1 MVSLNKLSLAV
12 LTALTSMS
20 LTQQTSAM
28 AEEAN
33 VESEQRIEEI
43 TVVGRSVS
51 YANNATNED
60 MFKQQANLSSVLA
73 AVDNLPG
80 VLINEGDTFGA
91 DDWSTSIVIR
101 GFQVNLNEQQIGM
114 TVDGIANGNSNYGG
128 GAKANRYIDTE
139 NVKGIEVSQGT
150 ADIASRSHEALGG
163 TLNFTTIDPSMEQG
177 VVASVTAG
185 EFDASKYYL
194 RYETG
199 EIFKDTYAW
208 ISLSSQES
216 SDFMQQAAENTRDHI
231 AMKFISTINDVALTG
246 YASYDDTHE
255 DNYQR
260 IYGLAQYAQNPDWD
274 QLTSEWTGIPY
285 QDQAYRR
292 GWSTLRE
299 NLFAYLQ
306 ADFSVG
312 AVDVTA
318 NGYYHRNEGRGD
330 WVPPYIVDV
339 TNDGDAGHSELINGN
354 TAIGGSAL
362 GQLYFVDRDGQQLSP
377 IEGCQS
383 ALTFPYGGAG
393 AEYDPGCYEQGAIP
407 VGSYRHTHYDKQR
420 IGFNADAI
428 WYTQIGEF
436 DNTMRFGLWW
446 EDYERDESRDWHKI
460 TNSAVSFD
468 FNNTPYWIQYDRT
481 FPVDTLMYYVED
493 ELDLGLARVRL
504 GAKKFN
510 VEIAKTD
517 HFDSGNNLD
526 VNTDSD
532 TLFSAGLVAPL
543 FVDGLEVFAGYGENF
558 AAIKDAQL
566 ERDDADLR
574 FIKPETADNIDV
586 GFRYSSTGLNASITY
601 YNIEFNDRIQF
612 TSNETST
619 GIDFLEAAAG
629 GYRNVGGIKSSGLE
643 ISADIMLTDEL
654 SLFTSI
660 TLSESEYIATIG
672 GTGTQ
677 YDSLADAEAAIADEN
692 NPETS
697 LVAIEGSTV
706 IGTPDTMAVLSLDWS
721 RDNYFA
727 GISTKYVDSR
737 FLDIYN
743 ASQVDDYIVSDLYIG
758 GFIQNIGQ
766 GVDELEVRLTVN
778 NLFDE
783 DYASTIA
790 PGAFWIGAPR
800 AVALN
805 ARLSF

>member
-1 MVSLNKLSLAV
+1 MYTFNKLSLAV
-12 LTALTSMS
+12 TTALS
-20 LTQQTSAM
+20 LVSLSSPVLANGEVSSD
-28 AEEAN
+28 EE
-33 VESEQRIEEI
+33 RIEEI

-51 YANNATNED
+51 YANNATSED

-114 TVDGIANGNSNYGG
+114 TIDGIANGNSNYGG
-128 GAKANRYIDTE
+128 GAKANRYIDTQ
-139 NVKGIEVSQGT
+139 NVRAVEVSQGT

-163 TLNFTTIDPSMEQG
+163 TLNFTTINPSTEQG
-177 VVASVTAG
+177 LITSITAG

-199 EIFKDTYAW
+199 EIFTNTYAW

-216 SDFMQQAAENTRDHI
+216 SDFMQQVAENTRDHL
-231 AMKFISTINDVALTG
+231 AMKFVSTLDKVSLSG
-246 YASYDDTHE
+246 YLSYDDTHE

-260 IYGLAQYAQNPDWD
+260 IYGLSQYEQNPDWD
-274 QLTSEWTGIPY
+274 QLTSEWTGVPY

-306 ADFSVG
+306 ADFSLG
-312 AVDVTA
+312 AMDVTV
-318 NGYYHRNEGRGD
+318 NGYYHDNQGRGD

-339 TNDGDAGHSELINGN
+339 SNDGASGHSELVNGN
-354 TAIGGSAL
+354 TVFGGAAL
-362 GQLYFVDRDGQQLSP
+362 GQIYFVDRNGNQLSP
-377 IEGCQS
+377 IDGCVS
-383 ALTFPYGGAG
+383 SLTFPYGGAG
-393 AEYDPGCYEQGAIP
+393 AHYDPACYEQGAIP

-420 IGFNADAI
+420 IGLNADAV
-428 WYTQIGEF
+428 WYTKLGEY
-436 DNTMRFGLWW
+436 DNTLRFGLWW

-460 TNSAVSFD
+460 TDSTISYD
-468 FNNTPYWIQYDRT
+468 FNYAPYWVQYDRT
-481 FPVDTLMYYVED
+481 FPVDTLMYYIED
-493 ELDLGLARVRL
+493 ELDMEIVRL
-504 GAKKFN
+504 RVGAKKFN
-510 VEIAKTD
+510 VDIAKSDNFDTD
-517 HFDSGNNLD
+517 NNLD
-526 VNTDSD
+526 VNSDSD
-532 TLFSAGLVAPL
+532 TLFSAGVVAPL
-543 FVDGLEVFAGYGENF
+543 PIDGLEVFAGYGENF

-566 ERDDADLR
+566 ERDDTDLR

-586 GFRYSSTGLNASITY
+586 GLRYSSQGFNASVTY

-612 TSNETST
+612 TSNETVS

-629 GYRNVGGIKSSGLE
+629 GYRNVGGIQSDGVE
-643 ISADIMLTDEL
+643 ISADIKLTDAL

-660 TLSESEYIATIG
+660 TISESEYVATIG
-672 GTGTQ
+672 STGTQ
-677 YDSLADAEAAIADEN
+677 YESLAQAEAAIADQS

-697 LVAIEGSTV
+697 LVAIEGNTV
-706 IGTPDTMAVLSLDWS
+706 IGTPDTMAVVSLDWAQ
-721 RDNYFA
+721 DNYFA

-737 FLDIYN
+737 FLDIN
-743 ASQVDDYIVSDLYIG
+743 NSAMVDDYLVSDLYLG
-758 GFIQNIGQ
+758 GFIDNIGQ
-766 GVDELEVRLTVN
+766 GVKSLELRLTVN

-783 DYASTIA
+783 SYASTIA

-805 ARLSF
+805 AQVVF

>member
-1 MVSLNKLSLAV
+1 MGTHHKVSLAV
-12 LTALTSMS
+12 LAALSSMS
-20 LTQQTSAM
+20 LAT
-28 AEEAN
+28 AEEAVPDN
-33 VESEQRIEEI
+33 EERIEEI

-51 YANNATNED
+51 YANNATSED

-139 NVKGIEVSQGT
+139 NVKGVEVSQGT

-163 TLNFTTIDPSMEQG
+163 TLNFTTIDPAMEQG
-177 VVASVTAG
+177 LVTSVTAG
-185 EFDASKYYL
+185 EFDASKYYV

-199 EIFKDTYAW
+199 EIFKDTFAW

-216 SDFMQQAAENTRDHI
+216 SDFMQQAAENTRDHV
-231 AMKFISTINDVALTG
+231 AMKIISTVNDVALTG
-246 YASYDDTHE
+246 YVSYDDTHE

-260 IYGLAQYAQNPDWD
+260 IYGLAQYEQNPHWD
-274 QLTSEWTGIPY
+274 QLTDEWTGVPY

-312 AVDVTA
+312 AVDVTTNA
-318 NGYYHRNEGRGD
+318 YYHDNEGRGD
-330 WVPPYIVDV
+330 WVPPYLVDV
-339 TNDGDAGHSELINGN
+339 ANDGDAGHSELVNGN
-354 TAIGGSAL
+354 TVFGGAAL
-362 GQLYFVDRDGQQLSP
+362 GQFYFVDRAGNQLSP
-377 IEGCQS
+377 IEGCAS

-393 AEYDPGCYEQGAIP
+393 AEYDPGCHEQGAIP

-428 WYTQIGEF
+428 WYTKIGEF
-436 DNTMRFGLWW
+436 DNTMRFGIWW

-460 TNSAVSFD
+460 TNSAISYD
-468 FNNTPYWIQYDRT
+468 FNQTPYWVQYDRS
-481 FPVDTLMYYVED
+481 FPVDTLMYYIED
-493 ELDLGLARVRL
+493 ELDQGFARVRL

-510 VEIAKTD
+510 VDIAKND
-517 HFDSGNNLD
+517 NFDASNDLD

-532 TLFSAGLVAPL
+532 TLLSAGIVAPL
-543 FVDGLEVFAGYGENF
+543 PIEGLEVFAGYGENF

-566 ERDDADLR
+566 ERDDTDLR

-586 GFRYSSTGLNASITY
+586 GFRYASPGFNASVTY

-629 GYRNVGGIKSSGLE
+629 GYRNVGGIESSGIE
-643 ISADIMLTDEL
+643 ISADVMLTDTL
-654 SLFTSI
+654 SLFTSF
-660 TLSESEYIATIG
+660 TVSESEYIATIG

-677 YDSLADAEAAIADEN
+677 YDTLADAQAAIADEN
-692 NPETS
+692 NPESS
-697 LVAIEGSTV
+697 LVAVEGNTV
-706 IGTPDTMAVLSLDWS
+706 IGTPDTMAVVSLDWAKG
-721 RDNYFA
+721 NYFA

-737 FLDIYN
+737 FLNIYN
-743 ASQVDDYIVSDLYIG
+743 SAEVEDYIVSDLYIG
-758 GFIQNIGQ
+758 GFVENLGQ
-766 GVDELEVRLTVN
+766 GIDELEVRLTVN

-800 AVALN
+800 AVAVN
-805 ARLSF
+805 ARLTF

>member
-1 MVSLNKLSLAV
+1 MGTHHKVSLAV
-12 LTALTSMS
+12 LAALSSMS
-20 LTQQTSAM
+20 LAT
-28 AEEAN
+28 AEEVVAD
-33 VESEQRIEEI
+33 SEERIEEI

-51 YANNATNED
+51 YANNATSED

-139 NVKGIEVSQGT
+139 NVKGVEVSQGT

-163 TLNFTTIDPSMEQG
+163 TLNFTTIDPAMEQG
-177 VVASVTAG
+177 LVTSVTAG
-185 EFDASKYYL
+185 EFDASKYYV

-199 EIFKDTYAW
+199 EIFKDTFAW

-216 SDFMQQAAENTRDHI
+216 SDFMQQAAENTRDHV
-231 AMKFISTINDVALTG
+231 AMKIISTVNDVALTG
-246 YASYDDTHE
+246 YVSYDDTHE

-260 IYGLAQYAQNPDWD
+260 IYGLAQYEQNPHWD
-274 QLTSEWTGIPY
+274 QLTDEWTGVPY

-312 AVDVTA
+312 AVDVTTNA
-318 NGYYHRNEGRGD
+318 YYHNNEGRGD
-330 WVPPYIVDV
+330 WVPPYLVDV
-339 TNDGDAGHSELINGN
+339 ANDGDAGHSELINGN
-354 TAIGGSAL
+354 TVFGGPAL
-362 GQLYFVDRDGQQLSP
+362 GQFYFVDRAGNQLSP
-377 IEGCQS
+377 IEGCVS

-393 AEYDPGCYEQGAIP
+393 AEYDPGCHEQGAIP
-407 VGSYRHTHYDKQR
+407 VGSYRHTHYNKQR

-428 WYTQIGEF
+428 WFTKIGEF
-436 DNTMRFGLWW
+436 DNTMRFGIWW

-460 TNSAVSFD
+460 TNSAISYD
-468 FNNTPYWIQYDRT
+468 FNQTPYWVQYDRS
-481 FPVDTLMYYVED
+481 FPVDTLMYYIED

-510 VEIAKTD
+510 VDIAKND
-517 HFDSGNNLD
+517 NFDASNDLD

-532 TLFSAGLVAPL
+532 TLLSAGIVAPL
-543 FVDGLEVFAGYGENF
+543 PIDGLEVFAGYGENF

-566 ERDDADLR
+566 ERDDTDLR

-586 GFRYSSTGLNASITY
+586 GFRYASPGFNASVTY

-612 TSNETST
+612 TSNETSA

-629 GYRNVGGIKSSGLE
+629 GYRNVGGIESSGIE
-643 ISADIMLTDEL
+643 ISADVMLTDTL
-654 SLFTSI
+654 SLFTSV
-660 TLSESEYIATIG
+660 TVSESEYIATIG

-677 YDSLADAEAAIADEN
+677 YDTLADAQAAIADEN
-692 NPETS
+692 NPESS
-697 LVAIEGSTV
+697 LVAVEGNTV
-706 IGTPDTMAVLSLDWS
+706 IGTPDTMAVVSLDWAK
-721 RDNYFA
+721 DNYFA
-727 GISTKYVDSR
+727 GLSTKYVDSR
-737 FLDIYN
+737 YLDIYN
-743 ASQVDDYIVSDLYIG
+743 SAEVEDYIVSDLYIG
-758 GFIQNIGQ
+758 GFVENLGQ
-766 GVDELEVRLTVN
+766 GIDELEVRLTVN

-800 AVALN
+800 AVAVN
-805 ARLSF
+805 ARLTF

>member
-1 MVSLNKLSLAV
+1 MGTHHKVSLAV
-12 LTALTSMS
+12 LAALSSMS
-20 LTQQTSAM
+20 LAT
-28 AEEAN
+28 AEEA
-33 VESEQRIEEI
+33 VGDSEERIEEI

-51 YANNATNED
+51 YANNATSED

-139 NVKGIEVSQGT
+139 NVKGVEVSQGT

-163 TLNFTTIDPSMEQG
+163 TLNFTTIDPAMEQG
-177 VVASVTAG
+177 LVTSVTAG
-185 EFDASKYYL
+185 EFDASKYYV

-199 EIFKDTYAW
+199 EIFKDTFAW

-216 SDFMQQAAENTRDHI
+216 SDFMQQAAENTRDHV
-231 AMKFISTINDVALTG
+231 AMKIISTVNDVALTG
-246 YASYDDTHE
+246 YVSYDDTHE

-260 IYGLAQYAQNPDWD
+260 IYGLAQYEQNPHWD
-274 QLTSEWTGIPY
+274 QLTDEWTGVPY

-306 ADFSVG
+306 ADFSIG
-312 AVDVTA
+312 AVDVTTNA
-318 NGYYHRNEGRGD
+318 YYHDNEGRGD
-330 WVPPYIVDV
+330 WVPPYLVDV
-339 TNDGDAGHSELINGN
+339 ANDGDAGHSELINGN
-354 TAIGGSAL
+354 TVFGGAAL
-362 GQLYFVDRDGQQLSP
+362 GQFYFVDRAGNQLSP
-377 IEGCQS
+377 IEGCAS

-393 AEYDPGCYEQGAIP
+393 AEYDPDCHEQGAIP
-407 VGSYRHTHYDKQR
+407 VGSYRHTHYNKQR

-428 WYTQIGEF
+428 WYTKIGEF
-436 DNTMRFGLWW
+436 DNTMRFGIWW

-460 TNSAVSFD
+460 TNSEISYD
-468 FNNTPYWIQYDRT
+468 FNQTPYWVQYDRS
-481 FPVDTLMYYVED
+481 FPVDTLMYYIED
-493 ELDLGLARVRL
+493 ELDLGFARVRL

-510 VEIAKTD
+510 VDIAKND
-517 HFDSGNNLD
+517 NFDASNDLD

-532 TLFSAGLVAPL
+532 TLLSAGIVAPL
-543 FVDGLEVFAGYGENF
+543 PIEGLEVFAGYGENF

-566 ERDDADLR
+566 ERDDTDLR

-586 GFRYSSTGLNASITY
+586 GFRYASPGFNASVTY

-612 TSNETST
+612 TSNETSA

-629 GYRNVGGIKSSGLE
+629 GYRNVGGIESSGIE
-643 ISADIMLTDEL
+643 ISADVMLTDTL
-654 SLFTSI
+654 SLFTSV
-660 TLSESEYIATIG
+660 TVSESEYIATIG

-677 YDSLADAEAAIADEN
+677 YDTLADAQAAIADEN
-692 NPETS
+692 NPESS
-697 LVAIEGSTV
+697 LVAVEGNTV
-706 IGTPDTMAVLSLDWS
+706 IGTPDTMAVVSLDWAK
-721 RDNYFA
+721 DNYFA

-743 ASQVDDYIVSDLYIG
+743 SAEVEDYIVSDLYIG
-758 GFIQNIGQ
+758 GFVENLGQ
-766 GVDELEVRLTVN
+766 GIDELEVRLTVN

-800 AVALN
+800 AVAVN
-805 ARLSF
+805 ARLTF

>member
-1 MVSLNKLSLAV
+1 MGTHHKVSLAV
-12 LTALTSMS
+12 LAALSSMS
-20 LTQQTSAM
+20 LAT
-28 AEEAN
+28 AEEA
-33 VESEQRIEEI
+33 VDDSEERIEEI

-51 YANNATNED
+51 YANNATSED

-139 NVKGIEVSQGT
+139 NVKGVEVSQGT

-163 TLNFTTIDPSMEQG
+163 TLNFTTIDPAMEQG
-177 VVASVTAG
+177 LVTSVTAG
-185 EFDASKYYL
+185 EFDASKYYV

-199 EIFKDTYAW
+199 EIFKDTFAW

-216 SDFMQQAAENTRDHI
+216 SDFMQQAAENTRDHV
-231 AMKFISTINDVALTG
+231 AMKIISTVNDVALTG
-246 YASYDDTHE
+246 YVSYDDTHE

-260 IYGLAQYAQNPDWD
+260 IYGLAQYEQNPHWD
-274 QLTSEWTGIPY
+274 QLTDEWTGVPY

-312 AVDVTA
+312 AVDVTTNA
-318 NGYYHRNEGRGD
+318 YYHNNEGRGD
-330 WVPPYIVDV
+330 WVPPYLVDV
-339 TNDGDAGHSELINGN
+339 ANDGDAGHSELINGN
-354 TAIGGSAL
+354 TVFGGAAL
-362 GQLYFVDRDGQQLSP
+362 GQFYFVDRAGNQLSP
-377 IEGCQS
+377 IEGCAS

-393 AEYDPGCYEQGAIP
+393 AEYDPGCHEQGAIP
-407 VGSYRHTHYDKQR
+407 VGSYRHTHYNKQR

-428 WYTQIGEF
+428 WYTKIGEF
-436 DNTMRFGLWW
+436 DNTMRFGIWW

-460 TNSAVSFD
+460 TNSAISYD
-468 FNNTPYWIQYDRT
+468 FNQTPYWVQYDRS
-481 FPVDTLMYYVED
+481 FPVDTLMYYIED
-493 ELDLGLARVRL
+493 ELDLEFARVRL

-510 VEIAKTD
+510 VDIAKND
-517 HFDSGNNLD
+517 NFDASNDLD

-532 TLFSAGLVAPL
+532 TLLSAGIVAPL
-543 FVDGLEVFAGYGENF
+543 PIEGLEVFAGYGENF

-566 ERDDADLR
+566 ERDDTDLR

-586 GFRYSSTGLNASITY
+586 GFRYASPGFNASVTY

-612 TSNETST
+612 TSNETSA

-629 GYRNVGGIKSSGLE
+629 GYRNVGGIESSGIE
-643 ISADIMLTDEL
+643 ISADVMLTDTL
-654 SLFTSI
+654 SLFTSV
-660 TLSESEYIATIG
+660 TVSESEYIATIG

-677 YDSLADAEAAIADEN
+677 YDTLADAQAAIADEN
-692 NPETS
+692 NPESS
-697 LVAIEGSTV
+697 LVAVEGNTV
-706 IGTPDTMAVLSLDWS
+706 IGTPDTMAVVSLDWTK
-721 RDNYFA
+721 DNYFA

-743 ASQVDDYIVSDLYIG
+743 SAEVEDYIVSDLYIG
-758 GFIQNIGQ
+758 GFVENLGQ
-766 GVDELEVRLTVN
+766 GIDELEVRLTVN

-783 DYASTIA
+783 DYASTVA

-800 AVALN
+800 AVAVN
-805 ARLSF
+805 ARLTF

>member
-1 MVSLNKLSLAV
+1 MGTHHKVSLAV
-12 LTALTSMS
+12 LAALSSMS
-20 LTQQTSAM
+20 LAT
-28 AEEAN
+28 AEEAVPDN
-33 VESEQRIEEI
+33 EERIEEI

-51 YANNATNED
+51 YANNATSED

-139 NVKGIEVSQGT
+139 NVKGVEVSQGT

-163 TLNFTTIDPSMEQG
+163 TLNFTTIDPAMEQG
-177 VVASVTAG
+177 LVTSVTAG
-185 EFDASKYYL
+185 EFDASKYYV

-199 EIFKDTYAW
+199 EIFKDTFAW

-216 SDFMQQAAENTRDHI
+216 SDFMQQAAENTRDHV
-231 AMKFISTINDVALTG
+231 AMKIISTVNDVALTG
-246 YASYDDTHE
+246 YVSYDDTHE

-260 IYGLAQYAQNPDWD
+260 IYGLAQYEQNPHWD
-274 QLTSEWTGIPY
+274 QLTDEWTGVPY

-312 AVDVTA
+312 AVDVTTNA
-318 NGYYHRNEGRGD
+318 YYHDNEGRGD
-330 WVPPYIVDV
+330 WVPPYLVDV
-339 TNDGDAGHSELINGN
+339 ANDGDAGHSELVNGN
-354 TAIGGSAL
+354 TVFGGAAL
-362 GQLYFVDRDGQQLSP
+362 GQFYFVDRAGNQLSP
-377 IEGCQS
+377 IEGCAS

-393 AEYDPGCYEQGAIP
+393 AEYDPGCHEQGAIP
-407 VGSYRHTHYDKQR
+407 VGSYRHTHYNKQR

-428 WYTQIGEF
+428 WYTKIGEF
-436 DNTMRFGLWW
+436 DNTMRFGIWW

-460 TNSAVSFD
+460 TNSAISYD
-468 FNNTPYWIQYDRT
+468 FNQTPYWVQYDRS
-481 FPVDTLMYYVED
+481 FPVDTLMYYIED

-510 VEIAKTD
+510 VDIAKND
-517 HFDSGNNLD
+517 NFDASNDLD

-532 TLFSAGLVAPL
+532 TLLSAGIVAPL
-543 FVDGLEVFAGYGENF
+543 PIEGLEVFAGYGENF

-566 ERDDADLR
+566 ERDDTDLR

-586 GFRYSSTGLNASITY
+586 GFRYASPGFNASVTY

-629 GYRNVGGIKSSGLE
+629 GYRNVGGIESSGIE
-643 ISADIMLTDEL
+643 ISADVMLTDTL
-654 SLFTSI
+654 SLFTSV
-660 TLSESEYIATIG
+660 TVSESEYIATIG

-677 YDSLADAEAAIADEN
+677 YDTLADAQAAIADEN
-692 NPETS
+692 NPESS
-697 LVAIEGSTV
+697 LVAVEGNTV
-706 IGTPDTMAVLSLDWS
+706 IGTPDTMAVVSLDWAK
-721 RDNYFA
+721 DNYFA

-743 ASQVDDYIVSDLYIG
+743 SAEVEDYIVSDLYIG
-758 GFIQNIGQ
+758 GFVENLGQ
-766 GVDELEVRLTVN
+766 GIDELEVRLTVN

-800 AVALN
+800 AVAVN
-805 ARLSF
+805 TRLTF

>member
-1 MVSLNKLSLAV
+1 MGTHHKVSLAV
-12 LTALTSMS
+12 LAALSSMS
-20 LTQQTSAM
+20 LAT
-28 AEEAN
+28 AEEA
-33 VESEQRIEEI
+33 VPDSEERIEEI

-51 YANNATNED
+51 YANNATSED

-139 NVKGIEVSQGT
+139 NVKGVEVSQGT

-163 TLNFTTIDPSMEQG
+163 TLNFTTIDPAMEQG
-177 VVASVTAG
+177 LVTSVTAG
-185 EFDASKYYL
+185 EFDASKYYV

-199 EIFKDTYAW
+199 EIFKDTFAW

-216 SDFMQQAAENTRDHI
+216 SDFMQQAAENTRDHV
-231 AMKFISTINDVALTG
+231 AMKIISTVNDVALTG
-246 YASYDDTHE
+246 YVSYDDTHE

-260 IYGLAQYAQNPDWD
+260 IYGLAQYEQNPHWD
-274 QLTSEWTGIPY
+274 QLTDEWTGVPY

-312 AVDVTA
+312 AVDVTTNA
-318 NGYYHRNEGRGD
+318 YYHDNEGRGD
-330 WVPPYIVDV
+330 WVPPYLVDV
-339 TNDGDAGHSELINGN
+339 ANDGDAGHSELINGN
-354 TAIGGSAL
+354 TVFGGAAL
-362 GQLYFVDRDGQQLSP
+362 GQFYFVDRAGNQLSP
-377 IEGCQS
+377 IEGCAS

-393 AEYDPGCYEQGAIP
+393 AEYDPGCHEQGAIP
-407 VGSYRHTHYDKQR
+407 VGSYRHTHYNKQR

-428 WYTQIGEF
+428 WYTKIGEF
-436 DNTMRFGLWW
+436 DNTMRFGIWW

-460 TNSAVSFD
+460 TNSAISYD
-468 FNNTPYWIQYDRT
+468 FNQTPYWVQYDRS
-481 FPVDTLMYYVED
+481 FPVDTLMYYIED
-493 ELDLGLARVRL
+493 ELDLEFARVRL

-510 VEIAKTD
+510 VDIAKND
-517 HFDSGNNLD
+517 NFDASNDLD

-532 TLFSAGLVAPL
+532 TLLSAGIVAPL
-543 FVDGLEVFAGYGENF
+543 PIEGLEVFAGYGENF

-566 ERDDADLR
+566 ERDDTDLR

-586 GFRYSSTGLNASITY
+586 GFRYASPGFNASVTY

-612 TSNETST
+612 TSNETSA

-629 GYRNVGGIKSSGLE
+629 GYRNVGGIESSGIE
-643 ISADIMLTDEL
+643 ISADVMLTDTL
-654 SLFTSI
+654 SLFTSV
-660 TLSESEYIATIG
+660 TVSESEYIATIG

-677 YDSLADAEAAIADEN
+677 YDTLADAQAAIADEN
-692 NPETS
+692 NPESS
-697 LVAIEGSTV
+697 LVAVEGNTV
-706 IGTPDTMAVLSLDWS
+706 IGTPDTMAVVSLDWAK
-721 RDNYFA
+721 DNYFA

-743 ASQVDDYIVSDLYIG
+743 SAEVEDYIVSDLYIG
-758 GFIQNIGQ
+758 GFVENLGQ
-766 GVDELEVRLTVN
+766 GIDELEVRLTVN

-783 DYASTIA
+783 DYASTVA

-800 AVALN
+800 AVAVN
-805 ARLSF
+805 ARLTF

>member
-1 MVSLNKLSLAV
+1 MSLA
-12 LTALTSMS
+12 T
-20 LTQQTSAM
+20 
-28 AEEAN
+28 AEEA
-33 VESEQRIEEI
+33 VADSEERIEEI

-51 YANNATNED
+51 YANNATSED

-139 NVKGIEVSQGT
+139 NVKGVEVSQGT

-163 TLNFTTIDPSMEQG
+163 TLNFTTIDPAMEQG
-177 VVASVTAG
+177 LVTSVTAG
-185 EFDASKYYL
+185 EFDASKYYV

-199 EIFKDTYAW
+199 EIFKDTFAW

-216 SDFMQQAAENTRDHI
+216 SDFMQQAAENTRDHV
-231 AMKFISTINDVALTG
+231 AMKIISTVNDVALTG
-246 YASYDDTHE
+246 YVSYDDTHE

-260 IYGLAQYAQNPDWD
+260 IYGLAQYEQNPHWD
-274 QLTSEWTGIPY
+274 QLTDEWTGVPY

-312 AVDVTA
+312 AVDVTTNA
-318 NGYYHRNEGRGD
+318 YYHDNEGRGD
-330 WVPPYIVDV
+330 WVPPYLVDV
-339 TNDGDAGHSELINGN
+339 ANDGDAGHSELVNGN
-354 TAIGGSAL
+354 TVFGGAAL
-362 GQLYFVDRDGQQLSP
+362 GQFYFVDRAGNQLSP
-377 IEGCQS
+377 IEGCAS

-393 AEYDPGCYEQGAIP
+393 AEYDPGCHEQGAIP
-407 VGSYRHTHYDKQR
+407 VGSYRHTHYNKQR

-428 WYTQIGEF
+428 WFTKIGEF
-436 DNTMRFGLWW
+436 DNTMRFGIWW

-460 TNSAVSFD
+460 TNSAISYD
-468 FNNTPYWIQYDRT
+468 FNQTPYWVQYDRS
-481 FPVDTLMYYVED
+481 FPVDTLMYYIED

-510 VEIAKTD
+510 VDIAKND
-517 HFDSGNNLD
+517 NFDASNDLD

-532 TLFSAGLVAPL
+532 TLLSAGIVAPL
-543 FVDGLEVFAGYGENF
+543 PIEGLEVFAGYGENF

-566 ERDDADLR
+566 ERDDTDLR

-586 GFRYSSTGLNASITY
+586 GFRYASPGFNASVTY

-629 GYRNVGGIKSSGLE
+629 GYRNVGGIESSGIE
-643 ISADIMLTDEL
+643 ISADVMLTDTL
-654 SLFTSI
+654 SLFTSV
-660 TLSESEYIATIG
+660 TVSESEYIATIG

-677 YDSLADAEAAIADEN
+677 YDTLADAQAAIADEN
-692 NPETS
+692 NPESS
-697 LVAIEGSTV
+697 LVAVEGNTV
-706 IGTPDTMAVLSLDWS
+706 IGTPDTMAVVSLDWAK
-721 RDNYFA
+721 DNYFA

-743 ASQVDDYIVSDLYIG
+743 SAEVEDYIVSDLYIG
-758 GFIQNIGQ
+758 GFVENLGQ
-766 GVDELEVRLTVN
+766 GIDELEVRLTVN

-800 AVALN
+800 AVAVN
-805 ARLSF
+805 ARLTF

>member
-1 MVSLNKLSLAV
+1 MGTHHKVSLAV
-12 LTALTSMS
+12 LAALSSMS
-20 LTQQTSAM
+20 LAT
-28 AEEAN
+28 AEEA
-33 VESEQRIEEI
+33 VPDSEERIEEI

-51 YANNATNED
+51 YANNATSED

-139 NVKGIEVSQGT
+139 NVKGVEVSQGT

-163 TLNFTTIDPSMEQG
+163 TLNFTTIDPAMEQG
-177 VVASVTAG
+177 LVTSVTAG
-185 EFDASKYYL
+185 EFDASKYYV

-199 EIFKDTYAW
+199 EIFKDTFAW

-216 SDFMQQAAENTRDHI
+216 SDFMQQAAENTRDHV
-231 AMKFISTINDVALTG
+231 AMKIISTVNDVALTG
-246 YASYDDTHE
+246 YVSYDDTHE

-260 IYGLAQYAQNPDWD
+260 IYGLAQYEQNPHWD
-274 QLTSEWTGIPY
+274 QLTDEWTGVPY

-312 AVDVTA
+312 AVDVTTNA
-318 NGYYHRNEGRGD
+318 YYHDNEGRGD
-330 WVPPYIVDV
+330 WVPPYLVDV
-339 TNDGDAGHSELINGN
+339 ANDGDAGHSELINGN
-354 TAIGGSAL
+354 TVFGGPAL
-362 GQLYFVDRDGQQLSP
+362 GQFYFVDRAGNQLSP
-377 IEGCQS
+377 IEGCAS

-393 AEYDPGCYEQGAIP
+393 AEYDPGCHEQGAIP
-407 VGSYRHTHYDKQR
+407 VGSYRHTHYNKQR

-428 WYTQIGEF
+428 WYTKIGEF
-436 DNTMRFGLWW
+436 DNTMRFGIWW

-460 TNSAVSFD
+460 TNSAISYD
-468 FNNTPYWIQYDRT
+468 FNQTPYWVQYDRS
-481 FPVDTLMYYVED
+481 FPVDTLMYYIED
-493 ELDLGLARVRL
+493 ELDLGFARVRL

-510 VEIAKTD
+510 VDIAKND
-517 HFDSGNNLD
+517 NFDASNDLD

-532 TLFSAGLVAPL
+532 TLLSAGIVAPL
-543 FVDGLEVFAGYGENF
+543 PIEGLEVFAGYGENF

-566 ERDDADLR
+566 ERDDTYLR

-586 GFRYSSTGLNASITY
+586 GFRYASPGFNASVTY

-612 TSNETST
+612 TSNETSA

-629 GYRNVGGIKSSGLE
+629 GYRNVGGIESSGIE
-643 ISADIMLTDEL
+643 ISADVMLTDTL
-654 SLFTSI
+654 SLFTSV
-660 TLSESEYIATIG
+660 TVSESEYIATIG

-677 YDSLADAEAAIADEN
+677 YDTLADAQAAIADEN
-692 NPETS
+692 NPESS
-697 LVAIEGSTV
+697 LVAVEGNTV
-706 IGTPDTMAVLSLDWS
+706 IGTPDTMAVVSLDWTK
-721 RDNYFA
+721 DNYFA

-737 FLDIYN
+737 LLDIYN
-743 ASQVDDYIVSDLYIG
+743 SAEVEDYIVSDLYIG
-758 GFIQNIGQ
+758 GFVENLGQ
-766 GVDELEVRLTVN
+766 GIDELEVRLTVN

-783 DYASTIA
+783 DYASTVA

-800 AVALN
+800 AVAVN
-805 ARLSF
+805 ARLTF

>member
-1 MVSLNKLSLAV
+1 MGTHHKVSLAV
-12 LTALTSMS
+12 LAALSSMS
-20 LTQQTSAM
+20 LAT
-28 AEEAN
+28 AEEA
-33 VESEQRIEEI
+33 VADSEERMEEI

-51 YANNATNED
+51 YANNATSED

-139 NVKGIEVSQGT
+139 NVKGVEVSQGT

-163 TLNFTTIDPSMEQG
+163 TLNFTTIDPAMEQG
-177 VVASVTAG
+177 LVTSVTAG
-185 EFDASKYYL
+185 EFDASKYYV

-199 EIFKDTYAW
+199 EIFKDTFAW

-216 SDFMQQAAENTRDHI
+216 SDFMQQAAENTRDHV
-231 AMKFISTINDVALTG
+231 AMKIISTVNDVALTG
-246 YASYDDTHE
+246 YVSYDDTHE

-260 IYGLAQYAQNPDWD
+260 IYGLAQYEQNPHWD
-274 QLTSEWTGIPY
+274 QLTDEWTGVPY

-312 AVDVTA
+312 AVDVTTNA
-318 NGYYHRNEGRGD
+318 YYHDNEGRGD
-330 WVPPYIVDV
+330 WVPPYLVDV
-339 TNDGDAGHSELINGN
+339 ANDGDAGHSELVNGN
-354 TAIGGSAL
+354 TVFGGAAL
-362 GQLYFVDRDGQQLSP
+362 GQFYFVDRAGNQLIP
-377 IEGCQS
+377 IEGCAS

-393 AEYDPGCYEQGAIP
+393 AEYDPGCHEQGAIP

-428 WYTQIGEF
+428 WYTKIGEF
-436 DNTMRFGLWW
+436 DNTMRFGIWW

-460 TNSAVSFD
+460 TNSAISYD
-468 FNNTPYWIQYDRT
+468 FNQTPYWVQYDRS
-481 FPVDTLMYYVED
+481 FPVDTLMYYIED
-493 ELDLGLARVRL
+493 ELDLGFARVRL

-510 VEIAKTD
+510 VDIAKND
-517 HFDSGNNLD
+517 NFDASNDLD

-532 TLFSAGLVAPL
+532 TLLSAGIVAPL
-543 FVDGLEVFAGYGENF
+543 PIEGLEVFAGYGENF

-566 ERDDADLR
+566 ERDDTDLR

-586 GFRYSSTGLNASITY
+586 GFRYASPGFNASVTY

-629 GYRNVGGIKSSGLE
+629 GYRNVGGIESSGIE
-643 ISADIMLTDEL
+643 ISADVMLTDTL
-654 SLFTSI
+654 SLFTSF
-660 TLSESEYIATIG
+660 TVSESEYIATIG

-677 YDSLADAEAAIADEN
+677 YDTLADAQAAIADEN
-692 NPETS
+692 NPESS
-697 LVAIEGSTV
+697 LVAVEGNTV
-706 IGTPDTMAVLSLDWS
+706 IGTPDTMAVVSLDWAK
-721 RDNYFA
+721 DNYFA

-743 ASQVDDYIVSDLYIG
+743 SAEVEDYIVSDLYIG
-758 GFIQNIGQ
+758 GFVANLGQ
-766 GVDELEVRLTVN
+766 GIDELEVRLTVN

-800 AVALN
+800 AVAVN
-805 ARLSF
+805 ARLTF

>member
-1 MVSLNKLSLAV
+1 MGTHHKVSLAV
-12 LTALTSMS
+12 LAALSSMS
-20 LTQQTSAM
+20 LAT
-28 AEEAN
+28 AEEA
-33 VESEQRIEEI
+33 VPDSEERIEEI

-51 YANNATNED
+51 YANNATSED

-139 NVKGIEVSQGT
+139 NVKGVEVSQGT

-163 TLNFTTIDPSMEQG
+163 TLNFTTIDPAMEQG
-177 VVASVTAG
+177 LVTSVTAG
-185 EFDASKYYL
+185 EFDASKYYV

-199 EIFKDTYAW
+199 EIFKDTFAW

-216 SDFMQQAAENTRDHI
+216 SDFMQQAAENTRDHV
-231 AMKFISTINDVALTG
+231 AMKIISTVNDVALTG
-246 YASYDDTHE
+246 YVSYDDTHE

-260 IYGLAQYAQNPDWD
+260 IYGLAQYEQNPHWD
-274 QLTSEWTGIPY
+274 QLTDEWTGVPY

-312 AVDVTA
+312 AVDVTTNA
-318 NGYYHRNEGRGD
+318 YYHDNEGRGD
-330 WVPPYIVDV
+330 WVPPYLVDV
-339 TNDGDAGHSELINGN
+339 ANDGDAGHSELINGN
-354 TAIGGSAL
+354 TVFGGPAL
-362 GQLYFVDRDGQQLSP
+362 GQFYFVDRAGNQLSP
-377 IEGCQS
+377 IEGCAS

-393 AEYDPGCYEQGAIP
+393 AEYDPGCHEQGAIP
-407 VGSYRHTHYDKQR
+407 VGSYRHTHYNKQR

-428 WYTQIGEF
+428 WYTKIGEF
-436 DNTMRFGLWW
+436 DNTMRFGIWW

-460 TNSAVSFD
+460 TNSAISYD
-468 FNNTPYWIQYDRT
+468 FNQTPYWVQYDRS
-481 FPVDTLMYYVED
+481 FPVDTLMYYIED
-493 ELDLGLARVRL
+493 ELDLGFARVRL

-510 VEIAKTD
+510 VDIAKND
-517 HFDSGNNLD
+517 NFDASNDLD

-532 TLFSAGLVAPL
+532 TLLSAGIVAPL
-543 FVDGLEVFAGYGENF
+543 PIEGLEVFAGYGENF

-566 ERDDADLR
+566 ERDDTDLR

-586 GFRYSSTGLNASITY
+586 GFRYASPGFNASVTY

-612 TSNETST
+612 TSNETSA

-629 GYRNVGGIKSSGLE
+629 GYRNVGGIESSGIE
-643 ISADIMLTDEL
+643 ISADVMLTDTL
-654 SLFTSI
+654 SLFTSV
-660 TLSESEYIATIG
+660 TVSESEYIATIG

-677 YDSLADAEAAIADEN
+677 YDTLADAQAAIADEN
-692 NPETS
+692 NPESS
-697 LVAIEGSTV
+697 LVAVEGNTV
-706 IGTPDTMAVLSLDWS
+706 IGAPDTMAVVSLDWTK
-721 RDNYFA
+721 DNYFA

-737 FLDIYN
+737 LLDIYN
-743 ASQVDDYIVSDLYIG
+743 SAEVEDYIVSDLYIG
-758 GFIQNIGQ
+758 GFVENLGQ
-766 GVDELEVRLTVN
+766 GIDELEVRLTVN

-783 DYASTIA
+783 DYASTVA

-800 AVALN
+800 AVAVN
-805 ARLSF
+805 ARLTF

>member
-1 MVSLNKLSLAV
+1 MGTHHKVSLAV
-12 LTALTSMS
+12 LAALSSMS
-20 LTQQTSAM
+20 LAT
-28 AEEAN
+28 AEEAVPDN
-33 VESEQRIEEI
+33 EERIEEI

-51 YANNATNED
+51 YANNATSED

-139 NVKGIEVSQGT
+139 NVKGVEVSQGT

-163 TLNFTTIDPSMEQG
+163 TLNFTTIDPAMEQG
-177 VVASVTAG
+177 LVTSVTAG
-185 EFDASKYYL
+185 EFDASKYYV

-199 EIFKDTYAW
+199 EIFKDTFAW

-216 SDFMQQAAENTRDHI
+216 SDFMQQAAENTRDHV
-231 AMKFISTINDVALTG
+231 AMKIISTVNDVALTG
-246 YASYDDTHE
+246 YVSYDDTHE

-260 IYGLAQYAQNPDWD
+260 IYGLAQYEQNPHWD
-274 QLTSEWTGIPY
+274 QLTDEWTGVPY

-312 AVDVTA
+312 AVDVTTNA
-318 NGYYHRNEGRGD
+318 YYHDNEGRGD
-330 WVPPYIVDV
+330 WVPPYLVDV
-339 TNDGDAGHSELINGN
+339 ANDGDAGHSELVNGN
-354 TAIGGSAL
+354 TVFGGAAL
-362 GQLYFVDRDGQQLSP
+362 GQFYFVDRAGNQLSP
-377 IEGCQS
+377 IEGCAS

-393 AEYDPGCYEQGAIP
+393 AEYDPGCHEQGAIP
-407 VGSYRHTHYDKQR
+407 VGSYRHTHYNKQR

-428 WYTQIGEF
+428 WFTKIGEF
-436 DNTMRFGLWW
+436 DNTMRFGIWW

-460 TNSAVSFD
+460 TNSAISYD
-468 FNNTPYWIQYDRT
+468 FNQTPYWVQYDRS
-481 FPVDTLMYYVED
+481 FPVDTLMYYIED

-510 VEIAKTD
+510 VDIAKND
-517 HFDSGNNLD
+517 NFDASNDLD

-532 TLFSAGLVAPL
+532 TLLSAGIVAPL
-543 FVDGLEVFAGYGENF
+543 PIEGLEVFAGYGENF

-566 ERDDADLR
+566 ERDDTDLR

-586 GFRYSSTGLNASITY
+586 GFRYASPGFNASVTY
-601 YNIEFNDRIQF
+601 YNIGFNDRIQF

-629 GYRNVGGIKSSGLE
+629 GYRNVGGIESSGIE
-643 ISADIMLTDEL
+643 ISADVMLTDTL
-654 SLFTSI
+654 SLFTSV
-660 TLSESEYIATIG
+660 TVSESEYIATIG

-677 YDSLADAEAAIADEN
+677 YDTLADAQAAIADEN
-692 NPETS
+692 NPESS
-697 LVAIEGSTV
+697 LVAVEGNTV
-706 IGTPDTMAVLSLDWS
+706 IGTPDTMAVVSLDWAK
-721 RDNYFA
+721 DNYFA

-743 ASQVDDYIVSDLYIG
+743 SAEVEDYIVSDLYIG
-758 GFIQNIGQ
+758 GFVENLGQ
-766 GVDELEVRLTVN
+766 GIDELEVRLTVN

-800 AVALN
+800 AVAVN
-805 ARLSF
+805 ARLTF